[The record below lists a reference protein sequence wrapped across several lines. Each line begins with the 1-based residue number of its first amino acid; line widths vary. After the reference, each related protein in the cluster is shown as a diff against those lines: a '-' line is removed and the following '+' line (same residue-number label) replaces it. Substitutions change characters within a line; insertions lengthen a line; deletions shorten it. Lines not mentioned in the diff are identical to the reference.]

1 MLHWR
6 PKGVQMRVL
15 VVVVVALGIASQAGA
30 VGLSTWSG
38 SIAFILE
45 RSLPSRP
52 SVKLALG
59 SSSARADFSGVTGAA
74 HDAPTART
82 TCSISY
88 RFLEKRGSWRY
99 FREIG
104 RPHLGA
110 GGYVENSP
118 CLGANGQTLRVRLLS
133 SRSLNVQF
141 DTDPFTAPDEFI
153 AAYAG
158 RLRR

>member
-1 MLHWR
+1 
-6 PKGVQMRVL
+6 MRVL
-15 VVVVVALGIASQAGA
+15 VLVVLSLAITSGAGA
-30 VGLSTWSG
+30 ARLSTWSG

-59 SSSARADFSGVTGAA
+59 SSNARADFSGVTGAA
-74 HDAPTART
+74 HDAPTAKT
-82 TCSISY
+82 TCWISY

-99 FREIG
+99 FRGTG

-133 SRSLNVQF
+133 GGTLSVQF
-141 DTDPFTAPDEFI
+141 DTDPFTAPTEFI

-158 RLRR
+158 RLHR

>member
-1 MLHWR
+1 
-6 PKGVQMRVL
+6 MRVL
-15 VVVVVALGIASQAGA
+15 VLVVVSLAIASGAGA
-30 VGLSTWSG
+30 AQVSTWSG

-74 HDAPTART
+74 HDAPTAKT
-82 TCSISY
+82 TCWISY

-104 RPHLGA
+104 RPHQGA

-133 SRSLNVQF
+133 SRSLSVQF
-141 DTDPFTAPDEFI
+141 DTDPLPALDRFI

-158 RLRR
+158 RLHR

>member
-1 MLHWR
+1 
-6 PKGVQMRVL
+6 MRALIL
-15 VVVVVALGIASQAGA
+15 VVLALGIPSGAGA
-30 VGLSTWSG
+30 AQLSTWPG
-38 SIAFILE
+38 SIAFIVE

-59 SSSARADFSGVTGAA
+59 ASTPRADFSGVTGAA
-74 HDAPTART
+74 HDAPTAKT
-82 TCSISY
+82 TCWISY

-133 SRSLNVQF
+133 SRALSVQF
-141 DTDPFTAPDEFI
+141 DTDPIRAPDEFT
-153 AAYAG
+153 AGYAG
-158 RLRR
+158 RLHR